1 MNVIDKN
8 LKTINQ
14 NQTIGIIVCK
24 KNRNGNKGNILF
36 VDASK
41 EYEPGK
47 NQNVLTNDGIQ
58 KVLRTYQERADV
70 ERFAHVAS
78 MDEIERNG
86 YNLNIPRYVDT
97 SEEEEMI
104 DIASN
109 KKALLAIE
117 AIIKEWRCRLWQRE
131 EQRFPIMELR

>member
-1 MNVIDKN
+1 M
-8 LKTINQ
+8 
-14 NQTIGIIVCK
+14 
-24 KNRNGNKGNILF
+24 LF
-36 VDASK
+36 RS
-41 EYEPGK
+41 
-47 NQNVLTNDGIQ
+47 
-58 KVLRTYQERADV
+58 DV

-86 YNLNIPRYVDT
+86 YNLNISRYVDT

-117 AIIKEWRCRLWQRE
+117 AKEAEAVQRVN
-131 EQRFPIMELR
+131 ELLAQLGL

>member
-1 MNVIDKN
+1 
-8 LKTINQ
+8 
-14 NQTIGIIVCK
+14 
-24 KNRNGNKGNILF
+24 
-36 VDASK
+36 
-41 EYEPGK
+41 
-47 NQNVLTNDGIQ
+47 
-58 KVLRTYQERADV
+58 
-70 ERFAHVAS
+70 

-117 AIIKEWRCRLWQRE
+117 AKEAEAVQRVN
-131 EQRFPIMELR
+131 ELLAQLGL